1 MRSRVPVAV
10 AVAIA
15 LFVPAA
21 GGECWSG
28 RECNF
33 DNRPGAADAFAK
45 EDVPVLVELRAM
57 VPGITLLA
65 SSDRFGRFGCQ
76 RAQELVGAEQFCH

>member
-1 MRSRVPVAV
+1 MSVDLVE
-10 AVAIA
+10 A
-15 LFVPAA
+15 LPKL
-21 GGECWSG
+21 G
-28 RECNF
+28 N
-33 DNRPGAADAFAK
+33 